1 MWRNVSYLGALEK
14 ERKTSM
20 GRSGSQRS
28 FKWGRLVAVAGAA
41 ILLFAWASS
50 AYQKRKEDGKPAIKQ
65 FATSYLTAIANG
77 DVDTF
82 QTLLPAPYWDA
93 VEKQYLLSKEDIQ
106 NTIRTDVQ
114 SASRGIMQ
122 FVGDTPSCV
131 IEIRSTEKLS
141 KGDFKSLCSAI
152 PYFTEK
158 PDEIWRA
165 AVQYIYT
172 GASGS
177 TAEQDLILDL
187 VCYQQQW
194 YVLNT
199 AVDVEDALHR
209 THSNSTTGS

>member
-1 MWRNVSYLGALEK
+1 MWRNVSYLGASEK

-28 FKWGRLVAVAGAA
+28 FKWGRLVAVVGAA

-50 AYQKRKEDGKPAIKQ
+50 AYQKRKEDRKPVIKQ

-122 FVGDTPSCV
+122 SVGDTPSCV
-131 IEIRSTEKLS
+131 IEIQSTEKLS

-177 TAEQDLILDL
+177 R
-187 VCYQQQW
+187 C
-194 YVLNT
+194 
-199 AVDVEDALHR
+199 
-209 THSNSTTGS
+209 